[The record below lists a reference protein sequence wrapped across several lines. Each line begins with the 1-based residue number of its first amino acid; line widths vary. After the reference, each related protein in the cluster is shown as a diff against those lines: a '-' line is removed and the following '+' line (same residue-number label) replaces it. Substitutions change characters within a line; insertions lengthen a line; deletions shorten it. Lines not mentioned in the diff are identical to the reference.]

1 MRNTLLPI
9 AALLASVAMLFMA
22 NGLLGVLLPLH
33 ALFIGYSSFE
43 IGVLGTTYFAGFFA
57 GCLLGPRLVRRVGH
71 IRSFAAL
78 VGVICALV
86 LLMGLTE
93 ARPIWWLA
101 RGVIGA
107 CFATSFIV
115 IESWLNDRA
124 TNSNRGFVFSVYTI
138 VNLTVI
144 TLGQLAIM
152 LASIED
158 LQLFAVAAM
167 LVSLAT
173 LPVVVSAAQAPTP
186 PETVNVRLGYLFRRS
201 RVAMVACVG
210 VGIANGSFWML
221 GPLFGQ
227 RESAGVEAT
236 AIFMSLT
243 VIAGALGQWPLGHLS
258 DNMDR
263 RWVIVLAGLGA
274 SLGAAVLVGLPAT
287 GMVTTYAGA
296 VLFGAFAFPMYAL
309 CAAHLND
316 FIEPDGFVEAASGL
330 LMAYAVGAMIGPLL
344 ASALMGWFGVA
355 SLFVF
360 TAVVHLAIAVYALH
374 RIRIKEPT
382 SEAGQ
387 ASFADALV
395 MTSMAAEIDILQ
407 QDDDE
412 ELDTSVY
419 APVVHR
425 DDGSVD
431 D

>member
-1 MRNTLLPI
+1 MRNALLPI
-9 AALLASVAMLFMA
+9 TALLASVALLFMA
-22 NGLLGVLLPLH
+22 NGLLGVLLPLY
-33 ALFIGYSSFE
+33 ALFIGFSPFE
-43 IGVLGTTYFAGFFA
+43 IGIMGTTYFAGFFA
-57 GCLLGPRLVRRVGH
+57 GCILGPRLVRRVGH

-78 VGVICALV
+78 VGLICALV

-93 ARPIWWLA
+93 ARPLWWLA
-101 RGVIGA
+101 RGVIGG
-107 CFATSFIV
+107 CFACSYIV

-152 LASIED
+152 LASIEG

-167 LVSLAT
+167 MVSLAT

-186 PETVNVRLGYLFRRS
+186 PEHVHVRLGFLFKRS
-201 RVAMVACVG
+201 RVAMVACLG
-210 VGIANGSFWML
+210 VGTVNGSFWML

-227 RESAGVEAT
+227 REGAGVEAT
-236 AIFMSLT
+236 AIFMSLA
-243 VIAGALGQWPLGHLS
+243 VMAGALGQWPLGHLS

-263 RWVIVLAGLGA
+263 RWVIILACLGA
-274 SLGAAVLVGLPAT
+274 SLGAVVLVAFPASGL
-287 GMVTTYAGA
+287 VTTYAGA
-296 VLFGAFAFPMYAL
+296 VLFGVFAFPLYAL

-316 FIEPDGFVEAASGL
+316 FIDPDGFVEAASGL
-330 LMAYAVGAMIGPLL
+330 LMAYATGAMLGPLL

-360 TAVVHLAIAVYALH
+360 TAVVHLMIAGYALH
-374 RIRIKEPT
+374 RIRAKEPT

-395 MTSMAAEIDILQ
+395 MTSMAAEIDILA
-407 QDDDE
+407 DTDE
-412 ELDTSVY
+412 SEPGTA
-419 APVVHR
+419 AP
-425 DDGSVD
+425 
-431 D
+431 